1 MNRDL
6 LSAIIGKDFKLYFS
20 NRFFAL
26 VTVLSLVAF
35 TALYFLLP
43 NSVDETLEL
52 GLTMAGM
59 PAALQEMLVDE
70 EVEFYRAESVEALQQ
85 AVLDGDIPAG
95 YAFPDDFLAQL
106 RSGSRPAVQLY
117 LSPDVPPELHDIYA
131 VILDELAFAV
141 SGQTTAMVAY
151 IWGESLMKNRA
162 MLVAAMT
169 TWVRAIAGQRSPVEI
184 VATVLGDAAALSWQ
198 ARLLPFIVL
207 MALVFGG
214 VMLPASS
221 LVTEKQHRTLAA
233 VSITPATMGDIYA
246 AKGVMAVA
254 ISTTMA
260 LITLAL
266 NRALG
271 DNTILLIGVLVLGAI
286 MAAEFGVLLGMWV
299 KDVNSLFATIKSIGI
314 LLHAPALIY
323 MFPEIPQWIA
333 KIFPTNYIIEP
344 VIEVAQRGASL
355 ADVAWQ
361 LVVLAALIV
370 ALAVGLA
377 LLTRRRQRQE

>member
-1 MNRDL
+1 MSLRRVGIL
-6 LSAIIGKDFKLYFS
+6 LYRELVQGPKNFILI
-20 NRFFAL
+20 FAVVL
-26 VTVLSLVAF
+26 PLVLSLALSLLFGTLFAGKPRLGIVDAGDSQF
-35 TALYFLLP
+35 TRSAAAMQSFTVREYDSEAGLREAAETGAVDIGVTLP
-43 NSVDETLEL
+43 ADFDASV
-52 GLTMAGM
+52 
-59 PAALQEMLVDE
+59 Q
-70 EVEFYRAESVEALQQ
+70 
-85 AVLDGDIPAG
+85 
-95 YAFPDDFLAQL
+95 
-106 RSGSRPAVQLY
+106 
-117 LSPDVPPELHDIYA
+117 
-131 VILDELAFAV
+131 

-169 TWVRAIAGQRSPVEI
+169 TWVRTIAGQRSPVEI

-221 LVTEKQHRTLAA
+221 LVTEKQHRTLTALA
-233 VSITPATMGDIYA
+233 VTPATMGDIYA
-246 AKGVMAVA
+246 AKGVMAVT

-260 LITLAL
+260 LVTLAL

-271 DNTILLIGVLVLGAI
+271 NNTVLLIGVLVMGAI

-314 LLHAPALIY
+314 LLYAPALIY

-361 LVVLAALIV
+361 LAVLAALIV

>member
-1 MNRDL
+1 MSLRRVGIL
-6 LSAIIGKDFKLYFS
+6 LYRELVQGPKNFILI
-20 NRFFAL
+20 FAVVVPL
-26 VTVLSLVAF
+26 VLSLV
-35 TALYFLLP
+35 LSLLFGTLFAGKP
-43 NSVDETLEL
+43 RLGIVD
-52 GLTMAGM
+52 
-59 PAALQEMLVDE
+59 
-70 EVEFYRAESVEALQQ
+70 
-85 AVLDGDIPAG
+85 DGDSQFTRSAAAMQSFTVREYASETGLREAAETGAVDIGVTLPA
-95 YAFPDDFLAQL
+95 DFDA
-106 RSGSRPAVQLY
+106 RVQN
-117 LSPDVPPELHDIYA
+117 
-131 VILDELAFAV
+131 
-141 SGQTTAMVAY
+141 GQTTAMVAY

-169 TWVRAIAGQRSPVEI
+169 TWVRTIAGQRSPVEI
-184 VATVLGDAAALSWQ
+184 VTTVLGDAAALSWQ

-221 LVTEKQHRTLAA
+221 LVTEKQHRTLTA

-260 LITLAL
+260 LVTLAL

-271 DNTILLIGVLVLGAI
+271 NNTILLIGVLVLGAI

-314 LLHAPALIY
+314 LLYAPALIY
-323 MFPEIPQWIA
+323 MFPAIPQWIA
-333 KIFPTNYIIEP
+333 KFFPTNYIIEP

-361 LVVLAALIV
+361 LAVLVALIV

-377 LLTRRRQRQE
+377 VLTRRRQGQE